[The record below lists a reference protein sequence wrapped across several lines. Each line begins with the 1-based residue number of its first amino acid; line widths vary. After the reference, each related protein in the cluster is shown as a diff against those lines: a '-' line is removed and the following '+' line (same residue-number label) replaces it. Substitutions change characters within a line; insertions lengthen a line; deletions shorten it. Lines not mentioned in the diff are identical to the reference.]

1 MRQKSLKRRKEMEE
15 KTEKLTKGRKK
26 TMKISTPD
34 FSQFVSCLEKGKEEE
49 EERILHLGVLFKEG
63 LTVCDRK
70 IGYIVMTKH
79 IEINCPDCIAELKYR
94 RDHPE
99 VRGKK
104 IGIMTHKGEV

>member
-1 MRQKSLKRRKEMEE
+1 MKE
-15 KTEKLTKGRKK
+15 KTEKLEKEEKK

-34 FSQFVSCLEKGKEEE
+34 FSQFVACFEKGKEEE
-49 EERILHLGVLFKEG
+49 EKKILHLGVLFQEG

-79 IEINCPDCIAELKYR
+79 IEIDCSDCIAELKYR
-94 RDHPE
+94 REHPE

-104 IGIMTHKGEV
+104 IGILTHKGEV